1 MKRQIRLTMACLIM
15 FSSLQSYAWIEPD
28 HKKPPGATDKPISYR
43 SDCAPATMSYDL
55 AINNVRARLL
65 NGGDVWWDL
74 SDGQYIV
81 PAVDPALGVPGVSS
95 LFAGAVWL
103 GGFDDAGNL
112 KIAAQTY
119 RSATANDFWPGPL
132 SSIGT
137 TGSDTCE
144 NWDRFFIVKGV
155 DIKEHIRA
163 YEEAVG
169 LGIELDPE
177 NIPDDLKKYP
187 ARGNPYWSEY
197 YDFDLPND
205 NQGLGAFFD
214 ANGDNNY
221 DPKDGDYPAIE
232 VKGCPTESNF
242 PDEIVFW
249 VYNDACLLYTSTSP
263 RDGLLSR
270 MPSSA

>member
-1 MKRQIRLTMACLIM
+1 MEKGIRFILSGLIL
-15 FSSLQSYAWIEPD
+15 SISVLAYAHNNPEI
-28 HKKPPGATDKPISYR
+28 HGPGVKGKDKPISYR

-74 SDGQYIV
+74 DKGQYIV
-81 PAVDPALGVPGVSS
+81 PKVDPSLGVPGVSC

-119 RSATANDFWPGPL
+119 RTPTANDFWPGPL

-137 TGSDTCE
+137 TGSDTCL
-144 NWDRFFIVKGV
+144 NWDRFFVVKGAN
-155 DIKEHIRA
+155 IRQHILNFKA
-163 YEEAVG
+163 SVSEGVPFDCAGVSE
-169 LGIELDPE
+169 
-177 NIPDDLKKYP
+177 DLLKYP
-187 ARGNPYWSEY
+187 ARGNPHWSRF

-214 ANGDNNY
+214 ANSDDRY
-221 DPKDGDYPAIE
+221 DPCDGDYPAIE
-232 VKGCPTESNF
+232 VKGCPKESNF

-249 VYNDACLLYTSTSP
+249 V
-263 RDGLLSR
+263 
-270 MPSSA
+270 